1 MNKFSDI
8 NSLKCL
14 TVTVSLIL
22 LLLLQ
27 FSSPLF
33 AKQDKTNSQSTI
45 GGDFTL
51 TDHNNKRFELEQ
63 LRGKL
68 VILFFGYTYCPDICP
83 TELATMA
90 KLLKLLGED
99 SDKVSPLFISV
110 DPDRDTPEKL
120 KNYVPF
126 YSPHLI
132 GLTGTNDEIAK
143 VTKAYRV
150 QTKIHSKKE
159 NSDYYLVDHS
169 ANLYVINDQGKLI
182 HLIPFGLPT
191 EHILKV
197 LKEELKQIAARK

>member
-14 TVTVSLIL
+14 TVTVSFIL